1 MLNIYFSQFLSL
13 IILLNFQYKRLVV
26 NITDELP
33 KLKNKKHRVH
43 LEWGEKFIS
52 DKSVPNNI
60 YKRAV
65 IIATN
70 VAEASITIP
79 GLKFVVDNGYQKVN
93 KYDMLKKTKSLMIE
107 EISEASRLQRK
118 GRVGR
123 KAPGDVFYLYPE
135 GARAENPPKFKITQE
150 DISDILF
157 SVLANQENLD
167 EAIKLLDNNN
177 KAILEKFIKYKI
189 ADYMGKYYIVNPLKI
204 RLKEI

>member
-1 MLNIYFSQFLSL
+1 MPYFSAM
-13 IILLNFQYKRLVV
+13 NANYKRLVL

-93 KYDMLKKTKSLMIE
+93 KYDMKQKTKVINIE

-123 KAPGDVFYLYPE
+123 KEPGDVFYLYPE
-135 GARAENPPKFKITQE
+135 GARAENLPKFKITQE
-150 DISDILF
+150 DISDILM
-157 SVLANQENLD
+157 SVLTDQENLD
-167 EAIKLLDNNN
+167 ETI
-177 KAILEKFIKYKI
+177 
-189 ADYMGKYYIVNPLKI
+189 KI
-204 RLKEI
+204 R